1 MRTTTLTFETDKW
14 CLYFAVW
21 EAECM
26 NEFKPCLRLDKYRDD
41 SLLLKLLYLVLGI
54 RFQNPYS
61 IALGL
66 TFCFLKIGVINVK
79 KEDSNES

>member
-1 MRTTTLTFETDKW
+1 LKTTTLTFETDKW
-14 CLYFAVW
+14 SLYFAVW

-26 NEFKPCLRLDKYRDD
+26 NEFKPCLSLDKYRDD

-66 TFCFLKIGVINVK
+66 TFCFLEIGVINVK